1 MLKKTT
7 IKKYFVKKCNKKD
20 VNMKEKTKAK
30 IVIILIISI
39 IACGFASLIGTLTSN
54 IVNINLENNKI
65 EKLNVVNENGFEP
78 NTIELVQ
85 IPVET
90 ENNTTTNNTTS
101 IDSITGNISET
112 INDTGN
118 LIWDTLQNWTG
129 MW

>member
-20 VNMKEKTKAK
+20 VNMKEKTKAQ

-39 IACGFASLIGTLTSN
+39 IACGFGSLIGILTSD
-54 IVNINLENNKI
+54 IVNINLENNKT

-85 IPVET
+85 VPVET
-90 ENNTTTNNTTS
+90 KNNTTTNNTTT

-129 MW
+129 M

>member
-20 VNMKEKTKAK
+20 VNMKEKTKAQ

-39 IACGFASLIGTLTSN
+39 IACGFGTLIGILTSD
-54 IVNINLENNKI
+54 IVNINLENNKT

-85 IPVET
+85 VPVET
-90 ENNTTTNNTTS
+90 ENNTTTNNTTT

-129 MW
+129 M

>member
-20 VNMKEKTKAK
+20 VNMKEKTKAQ
-30 IVIILIISI
+30 IIIILIISI
-39 IACGFASLIGTLTSN
+39 IACGFGSLIGILTSD
-54 IVNINLENNKI
+54 IVNINLENNKT

-90 ENNTTTNNTTS
+90 ENNTTTNNTTA

-118 LIWDTLQNWTG
+118 LIWDTLQNWTE
-129 MW
+129 M

>member
-20 VNMKEKTKAK
+20 VNMKEKTKAR
-30 IVIILIISI
+30 IVIILIMSI
-39 IACGFASLIGTLTSN
+39 IACGFGSLIGILTSD
-54 IVNINLENNKI
+54 IVNINLENNKT

-85 IPVET
+85 IPVES
-90 ENNTTTNNTTS
+90 ENNTTTNNTTT

-118 LIWDTLQNWTG
+118 LIWDTLENWTG
-129 MW
+129 M

>member
-20 VNMKEKTKAK
+20 VNMKEKTKAQ

-39 IACGFASLIGTLTSN
+39 IACGFGSLIGILTSD
-54 IVNINLENNKI
+54 IVNINLENNKT

-85 IPVET
+85 VPVET
-90 ENNTTTNNTTS
+90 ENNTTTNNTA

-118 LIWDTLQNWTG
+118 LIWDTIQNWTG
-129 MW
+129 M

>member
-1 MLKKTT
+1 MLKKRT

-20 VNMKEKTKAK
+20 VNMKEKTKAQ

-39 IACGFASLIGTLTSN
+39 IACGFGTLIGILTSD
-54 IVNINLENNKI
+54 IVNINLENNKT

-90 ENNTTTNNTTS
+90 ENNTTTNNTTA

-112 INDTGN
+112 INDTGS

-129 MW
+129 M

>member
-1 MLKKTT
+1 
-7 IKKYFVKKCNKKD
+7 
-20 VNMKEKTKAK
+20 MKEKTKAR

-39 IACGFASLIGTLTSN
+39 IACGFGSLIGTLTSD

-85 IPVET
+85 TPVEN
-90 ENNTTTNNTTS
+90 ENNTTTNNTA

-118 LIWDTLQNWTG
+118 LIWDTIQNWTG
-129 MW
+129 M

>member
-39 IACGFASLIGTLTSN
+39 IACGFGSLIGILTSD
-54 IVNINLENNKI
+54 IVNINLENNKT

-85 IPVET
+85 TPVEN
-90 ENNTTTNNTTS
+90 ENNTTTNNTA

-118 LIWDTLQNWTG
+118 LIWDTIQNWTG
-129 MW
+129 M

>member
-1 MLKKTT
+1 MLKKRT

-39 IACGFASLIGTLTSN
+39 IACGFGSLIGILTSD
-54 IVNINLENNKI
+54 IVNINLENNKT
-65 EKLNVVNENGFEP
+65 EKLNVVTENGFEP

-90 ENNTTTNNTTS
+90 ENNTTTNNTTA

-118 LIWDTLQNWTG
+118 LIWDTLENWTG
-129 MW
+129 M

>member
-20 VNMKEKTKAK
+20 VNMKEKTKA
-30 IVIILIISI
+30 
-39 IACGFASLIGTLTSN
+39 SLIGTLTSD

-85 IPVET
+85 TPVEN
-90 ENNTTTNNTTS
+90 ENNTTTNNTA

-118 LIWDTLQNWTG
+118 LIWDTIQNWTG
-129 MW
+129 M

>member
-1 MLKKTT
+1 
-7 IKKYFVKKCNKKD
+7 
-20 VNMKEKTKAK
+20 MKEKTKAQ

-39 IACGFASLIGTLTSN
+39 IACGFGSLIGILTSD
-54 IVNINLENNKI
+54 IVNINLENNKT
-65 EKLNVVNENGFEP
+65 EKLNVVNENEFEP

-90 ENNTTTNNTTS
+90 ENNTTT
-101 IDSITGNISET
+101 IDNITGNISET

-118 LIWDTLQNWTG
+118 LIWDTLKNWTG

>member
-20 VNMKEKTKAK
+20 VNMKEKTKAQ

-39 IACGFASLIGTLTSN
+39 IACGFGSLIGILTSD

-90 ENNTTTNNTTS
+90 ENNTTTNNTTA

-129 MW
+129 M

>member
-20 VNMKEKTKAK
+20 VNMKEKTKAQ

-39 IACGFASLIGTLTSN
+39 IACGFGSLIGILTSD
-54 IVNINLENNKI
+54 IVNINLENNKT

-85 IPVET
+85 VPVET
-90 ENNTTTNNTTS
+90 ENNTTTNNTTT

-118 LIWDTLQNWTG
+118 LIWDTLENWTG

>member
-20 VNMKEKTKAK
+20 VNMKEKTKAQ

-39 IACGFASLIGTLTSN
+39 IACGFGSLIGILTSD
-54 IVNINLENNKI
+54 IVNINLENNKT

-85 IPVET
+85 VPVET
-90 ENNTTTNNTTS
+90 ENNTTTNNTTT

-118 LIWDTLQNWTG
+118 LIWDTLENWTG
-129 MW
+129 M

>member
-20 VNMKEKTKAK
+20 VNMKEKTKAQ

-39 IACGFASLIGTLTSN
+39 IACGFGTLIGILTSD
-54 IVNINLENNKI
+54 IVNINLENNKT

-85 IPVET
+85 VPVET
-90 ENNTTTNNTTS
+90 ENNTTTNNTTT

>member
-1 MLKKTT
+1 
-7 IKKYFVKKCNKKD
+7 
-20 VNMKEKTKAK
+20 MKEKTKAK

-39 IACGFASLIGTLTSN
+39 IACGFGSLIGTLTSN

-85 IPVET
+85 TPVEN
-90 ENNTTTNNTTS
+90 ENNTTTNNTA

-118 LIWDTLQNWTG
+118 LIWDRIQNWTG

>member
-39 IACGFASLIGTLTSN
+39 IACGFGSLIGILTSD
-54 IVNINLENNKI
+54 IVNINLENNKT

-85 IPVET
+85 TPVEN
-90 ENNTTTNNTTS
+90 ENNTTTNNTA

-118 LIWDTLQNWTG
+118 LIWDTIQNWTG

>member
-20 VNMKEKTKAK
+20 VNMKEKTKAR

-39 IACGFASLIGTLTSN
+39 IACGFGSLIGILTSD
-54 IVNINLENNKI
+54 IVNINLENNKT

-90 ENNTTTNNTTS
+90 ENNTTTNNTTA
-101 IDSITGNISET
+101 IDSITGNISGT

-129 MW
+129 M

>member
-1 MLKKTT
+1 MLTWKK
-7 IKKYFVKKCNKKD
+7 
-20 VNMKEKTKAK
+20 KTKAK

-39 IACGFASLIGTLTSN
+39 IACGFGSLIGTLTSD

-85 IPVET
+85 TPVEN
-90 ENNTTTNNTTS
+90 ENNTTTNNTA

-118 LIWDTLQNWTG
+118 LIWDTIQNWTG

>member
-39 IACGFASLIGTLTSN
+39 IACGFGSLIGTLTSD

-65 EKLNVVNENGFEP
+65 EKLNVVTENGFEP

-85 IPVET
+85 TPVEN
-90 ENNTTTNNTTS
+90 ENNTTTNNTA

-118 LIWDTLQNWTG
+118 LIWDTLENWTG
-129 MW
+129 M

>member
-7 IKKYFVKKCNKKD
+7 IKKNFVKKCNKKD
-20 VNMKEKTKAK
+20 VNMKEKTKAR

-39 IACGFASLIGTLTSN
+39 IACGFGSLIGILTSD
-54 IVNINLENNKI
+54 IVNINLENNKT

-90 ENNTTTNNTTS
+90 ENNTTTNNTTA

-129 MW
+129 M

>member
-20 VNMKEKTKAK
+20 VNMKEKTKAQ

-39 IACGFASLIGTLTSN
+39 IACGFGTLIGILTSD
-54 IVNINLENNKI
+54 IVNINLENNKT

-90 ENNTTTNNTTS
+90 ENNTTTNNTTA

-129 MW
+129 M

>member
-20 VNMKEKTKAK
+20 VNMKEKTKAQ

-39 IACGFASLIGTLTSN
+39 IACGFGSLIGILTSD
-54 IVNINLENNKI
+54 IVNINLENNKT

-90 ENNTTTNNTTS
+90 ENNTTTNNTTT

-112 INDTGN
+112 INDTEN

-129 MW
+129 M

>member
-39 IACGFASLIGTLTSN
+39 IACGFGSLIGTLTSD

-90 ENNTTTNNTTS
+90 ENNTTTNNTTA

-129 MW
+129 M

>member
-20 VNMKEKTKAK
+20 VNMKEKTKAQ

-39 IACGFASLIGTLTSN
+39 IACGFGSLIGILTSD
-54 IVNINLENNKI
+54 IVNINLENNKT
-65 EKLNVVNENGFEP
+65 EKLNVVNENEFEP

-90 ENNTTTNNTTS
+90 ENNTTTNNTTT

>member
-20 VNMKEKTKAK
+20 VNMKEKTKAQ
-30 IVIILIISI
+30 IIIILIISI
-39 IACGFASLIGTLTSN
+39 IACGFGSLIGILTSD
-54 IVNINLENNKI
+54 IVNINLENNKT

-90 ENNTTTNNTTS
+90 ENNTTTNNTTT

-118 LIWDTLQNWTG
+118 LIWDTLENWTG
-129 MW
+129 M

>member
-39 IACGFASLIGTLTSN
+39 IACGFGSLIGTLTSD

-85 IPVET
+85 TPVEN
-90 ENNTTTNNTTS
+90 ENNTTTNNTTT

-129 MW
+129 M

>member
-20 VNMKEKTKAK
+20 VNMKEKTKAR

-39 IACGFASLIGTLTSN
+39 IACGFGSLIGILTSD
-54 IVNINLENNKI
+54 IVNINLENNKT

-85 IPVET
+85 TPVEN
-90 ENNTTTNNTTS
+90 ENNTTTNNTA

-129 MW
+129 M

>member
-20 VNMKEKTKAK
+20 VNMKEKTKAQ

-39 IACGFASLIGTLTSN
+39 IACGFGSLIGILTSD
-54 IVNINLENNKI
+54 IVNINLENNKT

-90 ENNTTTNNTTS
+90 ENNTTTNNTTA

-118 LIWDTLQNWTG
+118 LIWDTLQNWTE
-129 MW
+129 M

>member
-20 VNMKEKTKAK
+20 VNMKEKTKAR
-30 IVIILIISI
+30 IVIILIMSI
-39 IACGFASLIGTLTSN
+39 IACGFGSLIGILTSD
-54 IVNINLENNKI
+54 IVNINLENNKT

-90 ENNTTTNNTTS
+90 ENNTTTNNTTA

-118 LIWDTLQNWTG
+118 LIWDTLENWTG
-129 MW
+129 M

>member
-1 MLKKTT
+1 MLKKRT

-20 VNMKEKTKAK
+20 VNMKEKTKAQ

-39 IACGFASLIGTLTSN
+39 IACGFGTLIGILTSD
-54 IVNINLENNKI
+54 IVNINLENNKT

-90 ENNTTTNNTTS
+90 ENNTTTNNTTA
-101 IDSITGNISET
+101 IDSITGNIIET

-129 MW
+129 M

>member
-20 VNMKEKTKAK
+20 VNMKEKTKAQ

-39 IACGFASLIGTLTSN
+39 IACGFGSLIGILTSD
-54 IVNINLENNKI
+54 IVNINLENNKT

-85 IPVET
+85 IPVES
-90 ENNTTTNNTTS
+90 ENNTTTNNTTT

-129 MW
+129 M

>member
-1 MLKKTT
+1 MLKKRT

-20 VNMKEKTKAK
+20 VNMKEKTKAQ

-39 IACGFASLIGTLTSN
+39 IACGFGTLIGILTSD
-54 IVNINLENNKI
+54 IVNINLENNKT

-90 ENNTTTNNTTS
+90 ENNTTTNNTTA

-129 MW
+129 M

>member
-20 VNMKEKTKAK
+20 VNMKEKTKAR

-39 IACGFASLIGTLTSN
+39 IACGFGSLIGTLTSD
-54 IVNINLENNKI
+54 IVNINLENNKT

-90 ENNTTTNNTTS
+90 ENNTTTNNTA

-118 LIWDTLQNWTG
+118 LIWDTIQNWTG
-129 MW
+129 M

>member
-1 MLKKTT
+1 MLKKRT

-20 VNMKEKTKAK
+20 VNMKEKTKAQ

-39 IACGFASLIGTLTSN
+39 IACGFGSLIGILTSD
-54 IVNINLENNKI
+54 IVNINLENNKT

-85 IPVET
+85 VPVET
-90 ENNTTTNNTTS
+90 ENNTTTNNTTT

>member
-1 MLKKTT
+1 MLKKRT

-20 VNMKEKTKAK
+20 VNMKEKTKAQ

-39 IACGFASLIGTLTSN
+39 IACGFGSLIGILTSD
-54 IVNINLENNKI
+54 IVNINLENNKT

-85 IPVET
+85 VPVET
-90 ENNTTTNNTTS
+90 ENNTTTNNTTT

-129 MW
+129 M

>member
-1 MLKKTT
+1 MLKKTI

-20 VNMKEKTKAK
+20 VNMKEKTKAR

-39 IACGFASLIGTLTSN
+39 IACGFGSLIGILTSD
-54 IVNINLENNKI
+54 IVNINLENNKT

-90 ENNTTTNNTTS
+90 ENNTTTNNTTA

-129 MW
+129 M

>member
-1 MLKKTT
+1 LLKKTT

-20 VNMKEKTKAK
+20 VNMKEKTKAQ

-39 IACGFASLIGTLTSN
+39 IACGFGSLIGILTSD
-54 IVNINLENNKI
+54 IVNINLENNKT

-90 ENNTTTNNTTS
+90 ENNTTTNNTTT

-112 INDTGN
+112 INDTEN

-129 MW
+129 M